1 MNQRVIATII
11 IAVALLF
18 SQGGKF
24 LVAAFCPHLQS
35 AMASCSTQPAE
46 HVMSHEDMGHM
57 EMSSHMEID
66 SSEHEPSSRPGA
78 VLSQPVVPCPHC
90 ALHSGTTSNTASLKE
105 TDVVKR
111 SGDLRNPLTCSM
123 VAAVSS
129 SLVAVLTLRAHGPPG
144 KTTPRH
150 ILINIFRI

>member
-1 MNQRVIATII
+1 MYRRFLATTI

-35 AMASCSTQPAE
+35 AMVSCNTQPPG
-46 HVMSHEDMGHM
+46 HLMSHEDMGHM
-57 EMSSHMEID
+57 EMDSMEQ
-66 SSEHEPSSRPGA
+66 EPASKPDLSAIALSRPT
-78 VLSQPVVPCPHC
+78 VPCPHC
-90 ALHSGTTSNTASLKE
+90 ALHSSSTSNTASLKE
-105 TDVVKR
+105 TDAAKR
-111 SGDLRNPLTCSM
+111 SGDLSSPLNCSI
-123 VAAVSS
+123 VATVSS
-129 SLVAVLTLRAHGPPG
+129 SLVKVLTLRAHEPPG

>member
-1 MNQRVIATII
+1 MYKRFLTTTV

-35 AMASCSTQPAE
+35 AMTSCNPHPE
-46 HVMSHEDMGHM
+46 HVMSHEDMGQM
-57 EMSSHMEID
+57 EMD
-66 SSEHEPSSRPGA
+66 SMEHEPASKPDLNA
-78 VLSQPVVPCPHC
+78 VALSQPTVPCPHC
-90 ALHSGTTSNTASLKE
+90 ALHSSATSNNASLKE
-105 TDVVKR
+105 AGAAKR
-111 SGDLRNPLTCSM
+111 SGDLNNPLTSSI
-123 VAAVSS
+123 VATVSS
-129 SLVAVLTLRAHGPPG
+129 SLVTVLTLRAHGPPG

>member
-1 MNQRVIATII
+1 MYKRFLVTTV

-35 AMASCSTQPAE
+35 PMASCKAQPTE

-57 EMSSHMEID
+57 EMDSQMETA
-66 SSEHEPSSRPGA
+66 HEPASRSDPNA
-78 VLSQPVVPCPHC
+78 VALSQPTVPCPHC
-90 ALHSGTTSNTASLKE
+90 ALHSSTTPGTASLKE
-105 TDVVKR
+105 TEAAR
-111 SGDLRNPLTCSM
+111 PSGDLSNPLTFAV
-123 VAAVSS
+123 VATVSS
-129 SLVAVLTLRAHGPPG
+129 SLAAVLTLRAHGPPG

>member
-1 MNQRVIATII
+1 MYKRFLTTTV

-35 AMASCSTQPAE
+35 AMSSCNPHPTE
-46 HVMSHEDMGHM
+46 HVMSHEDMGQM
-57 EMSSHMEID
+57 EMD
-66 SSEHEPSSRPGA
+66 SMEHEPASQPDPNA
-78 VLSQPVVPCPHC
+78 VALSQPTVPCPHC
-90 ALHSGTTSNTASLKE
+90 ALHSSATSNTASLKE
-105 TDVVKR
+105 TDAAKR
-111 SGDLRNPLTCSM
+111 SGDLNPLTSI
-123 VAAVSS
+123 VANISS
-129 SLVAVLTLRAHGPPG
+129 SLVTVLTLRAHGPPG

>member
-1 MNQRVIATII
+1 MNKRFLATTII
-11 IAVALLF
+11 AIALLF

-35 AMASCSTQPAE
+35 AMASCNTKPAE

-57 EMSSHMEID
+57 EMD
-66 SSEHEPSSRPGA
+66 SMEHEPASKPDPDA
-78 VLSQPVVPCPHC
+78 VALSQPTVPCPHC
-90 ALHSGTTSNTASLKE
+90 ALHSSATSNTASLKE
-105 TDVVKR
+105 TDAAKR
-111 SGDLRNPLTCSM
+111 SSDLSNPLTFSIA
-123 VAAVSS
+123 AAVSS